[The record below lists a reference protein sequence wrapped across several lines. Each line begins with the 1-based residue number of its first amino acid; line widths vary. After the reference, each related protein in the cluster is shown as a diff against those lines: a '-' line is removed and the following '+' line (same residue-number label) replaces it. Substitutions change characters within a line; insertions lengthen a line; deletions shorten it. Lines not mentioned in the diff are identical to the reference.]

1 MTEGAAGEG
10 SWQSQQQELCCWR
23 MRGVWGAVWPGGLA
37 QLMGAQGWQGQQEK
51 VALGKQ
57 SGAGLQGTAAARDI
71 NRAISYPEMGKEQNV
86 CCCDFQCHFFD
97 YRHHL
102 PSELEWPKDEEISRE
117 RHVCP
122 EPPFSPFPSGC
133 LTRFISTAFCVGLH
147 GCTASGRALWG
158 WEPRLCKA
166 AHPCRLLNTW

>member
-1 MTEGAAGEG
+1 MARGAGTAHGGTGVARPAGESGSGQAERCRAAGHSSSKG
-10 SWQSQQQELCCWR
+10 HQT
-23 MRGVWGAVWPGGLA
+23 
-37 QLMGAQGWQGQQEK
+37 GQ
-51 VALGKQ
+51 
-57 SGAGLQGTAAARDI
+57 
-71 NRAISYPEMGKEQNV
+71 ISYPEMGKGKNV

-166 AHPCRLLNTW
+166 AHPCRLLNT